1 MRASKPRQRNEK
13 QKKKEKRKNEKRAG
27 ERKKERKKRE
37 KRKKKKG
44 EGGKTIRISKENNGI
59 RRRRGGR
66 FVDRKGQNELS
77 RGRR

>member
-1 MRASKPRQRNEK
+1 MKK
-13 QKKKEKRKNEKRAG
+13 QKKKNTKKELGK
-27 ERKKERKKRE
+27 ERKKEKE
-37 KRKKKKG
+37 K
-44 EGGKTIRISKENNGI
+44 KTIRISKENNGI

>member
-1 MRASKPRQRNEK
+1 MKNK
-13 QKKKEKRKNEKRAG
+13 KKKKKEKTKKERGK
-27 ERKKERKKRE
+27 ERKKERKGKKGR
-37 KRKKKKG
+37 KKKG